1 MRFLY
6 DWDEPLLAE
15 ACHKLEIRQVKEQYW
30 RGARRSSSMAVA
42 IVIPLLVVVLAA
54 SFEYLTRRQVSGSW
68 SVLAV
73 CLLGGLLGGVLVCLG
88 RLAQRASIRL
98 APGRWSYGVRWLL
111 VPPTL
116 TGAAAGV
123 ASSFGV
129 MNFGGHEPYNPQ
141 TLYLIA
147 FACALALSRV
157 TAVQAFVVPEDP
169 ARITSFLSGEQ
180 VQ

>member
-6 DWDEPLLAE
+6 EWDEPLLAE
-15 ACHKLEIRQVKEQYW
+15 ACHKLEIRQVKDQFW
-30 RGARRSSSMAVA
+30 REARRNSSVAVA

-54 SFEYLTRRQVSGSW
+54 SFEYLTRRQVSGTW

-88 RLAQRASIRL
+88 RLTQRASIRL
-98 APGRWSYGVRWLL
+98 APGRWSEGVRWLL
-111 VPPTL
+111 VPPIL

-129 MNFGGHEPYNPQ
+129 LNFGGHEPYKPQ

-157 TAVQAFVVPEDP
+157 AAVDALVVSEDP
-169 ARITSFLSGEQ
+169 ARISSFSSGG
-180 VQ
+180 